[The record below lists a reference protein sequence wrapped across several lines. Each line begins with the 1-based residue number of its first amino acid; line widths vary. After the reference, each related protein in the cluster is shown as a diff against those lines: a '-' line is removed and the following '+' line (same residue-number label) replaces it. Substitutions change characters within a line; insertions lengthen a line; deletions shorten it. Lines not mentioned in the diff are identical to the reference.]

1 MCNINT
7 AEVAYR
13 KKAMWFGIIL
23 SVVIFAVLLLL
34 DASWWLGA
42 IFLFVPVYIA
52 AIGYLQVR
60 NRFCVSYGA
69 SGQQNADESSESA
82 QAITDKEAV
91 AADKAKTRR
100 MNIQALG
107 ITLLVLLIISAV
119 LYVA

>member
-34 DASWWLGA
+34 GASWWLGA
-42 IFLFVPVYIA
+42 IFLFIPVYIG

-60 NRFCVSYGA
+60 NRFCVSYG
-69 SGQQNADESSESA
+69 SKGQQNADESGESA
-82 QAITDKEAV
+82 QAVTDNEAI
-91 AADKAKTRR
+91 AADKTKTRR

-107 ITLLVLLIISAV
+107 ITLAVLLIASAA